1 MAYDC
6 SQPVNRGVNLRTG
19 KISDVRMLKMVDE
32 GISQVKIAEHFG
44 VSKQAVSKRI
54 KELRGKTTKVIT
66 TKKVKQAVDDRLDAI
81 AQLKKI
87 NDEANRLL
95 DELEEDPGLKIK
107 VMAEI
112 RQQLGLQLQIFQA
125 LYDVRAAK
133 EFQDEVIAAIG
144 EADPDVRDRIIR
156 RLNERRA
163 IRSALTFA

>member
-1 MAYDC
+1 M
-6 SQPVNRGVNLRTG
+6 LR
-19 KISDVRMLKMVDE
+19 MVDE

-54 KELRGKTTKVIT
+54 KELRGRTTRVIVS
-66 TKKVKQAVDDRLDAI
+66 KKIKQAVDDKLDAI

-87 NDEANRLL
+87 NDEVNMLL
-95 DELEEDPGLKIK
+95 DQLEEDPGLKIK

-133 EFQDEVIAAIG
+133 EFQDEVIGTIG
-144 EADPDVRDRIIR
+144 EVEPNVRDRIIR

-163 IRSALTFA
+163 IRSAIKFT